1 MTLAL
6 VPKHLLR
13 RHSRATSAKGTFPS
27 PVNTAS
33 RGAAGRDRAST
44 WSPTAHTV
52 EWLQVES
59 FFASTIFWSFII
71 RCLHLFAGHYV
82 LISYSSLTLH
92 CIHSLYVWLV
102 SLTPRCKLVC
112 VVRLPCTSA
121 PLARRLLAA
130 FCNNNISATDNQ
142 LAVQQS
148 FSPMKPY
155 TAAKKK
161 DRPETQT
168 AKTYNSGDS
177 LVVTDPTTNPPVS
190 GLTMGERTGSRIF
203 HYLWSYVQDSS
214 FLLAYIDSSA
224 VI

>member
-33 RGAAGRDRAST
+33 RGVAGRDRAST

-148 FSPMKPY
+148 VIQSDEALY
-155 TAAKKK
+155 SSKKERQARDTNGK
-161 DRPETQT
+161 NIQQRGFAGRHRPN
-168 AKTYNSGDS
+168 Y
-177 LVVTDPTTNPPVS
+177 
-190 GLTMGERTGSRIF
+190 
-203 HYLWSYVQDSS
+203 
-214 FLLAYIDSSA
+214 
-224 VI
+224 